1 MLSSSISSRLQQFQ
15 HQAADR
21 HRDDLP
27 QLKSERTSLGYSGQ
41 SPHTRIQARK
51 GLAADLINKF
61 NQLSATPSK
70 APSEAANSPAR
81 SHSSEGNIQKLLVST
96 SEPCKEKQAILDAQ
110 KHNHNQQQQR
120 QILPSPL
127 PSPSPASSTGIDTAP
142 LTETC
147 RANNQVREKEIIG
160 AEARSTVTVSKATPA
175 SFFEKC
181 DILSEESV
189 VSFLALSSPAACP
202 RAESCNGSVSEQ
214 ARASPFLSDS
224 ELDRALSEIH
234 EFSRDMNISLFEDD
248 RN

>member
-61 NQLSATPSK
+61 NQLSAAPSK
-70 APSEAANSPAR
+70 APSDAAHSPAR

-96 SEPCKEKQAILDAQ
+96 SEPCKEKQAIIDAQ

-120 QILPSPL
+120 QMLPSPL
-127 PSPSPASSTGIDTAP
+127 PSPSPASSTSIDAAP

-147 RANNQVREKEIIG
+147 RVNNQVREKEIIG

-175 SFFEKC
+175 SFFE
-181 DILSEESV
+181 EPV

-214 ARASPFLSDS
+214 ARASLFLSDS

-248 RN
+248 RS